1 MGRGAWWQLGVVAWL
16 GAAAPA
22 LAQSEALREEV
33 RLQHE
38 GAAALAQKELAAC
51 RASTRSC
58 ADADR
63 LGLLTGTL
71 LLSHGELDEA
81 RRVLEATR
89 AQGLLGPHRTFAL
102 GQALFYLREPGQ
114 AAVQFAA
121 VAKSGSPPLAARAR
135 TRLGEALLAAGKAQ
149 EALPLLDAAVKASTT
164 PELLIQR
171 ARALHAVGRSAEAK
185 ADLTR
190 IALEHPVHPLA
201 HDAEQDLKA
210 IDGKPWKP
218 SAMERLGRA
227 ERLTS
232 AGSHRGALSEAEAI
246 RPLLPKAEL
255 PRLSLL
261 EARAKTALGQAAE
274 PAWRAALAG
283 PENIAAAAGWDR
295 ARQAMRGSDRE
306 AARKAMRAF
315 HTRHPKDRQADD
327 ALYFLAWLHL
337 QDGQHDEAVKAF
349 DEFFEKHRDSSLR
362 DDAAWFQ
369 ALARIEQKDFKDAQQ
384 RLDAFVKA
392 YPGSQ
397 LVPQARY
404 WAIRVQQ
411 LANPKAEVAAAYEA
425 LIRDAPETWYAL
437 LAGSRLHELGKKPP
451 AGFPEV
457 PRQRKVI
464 DAASLPSLDL
474 ARELSSAALFPEASE
489 EVAYRIRS
497 VKGAKP
503 ALELGHAL
511 AGIELHGE
519 AYALATRHLWGQA
532 YTRKDPEALA
542 LLYPRAYPDSV
553 EQGSKRASVEP
564 SFVWAIM
571 RRESAFRPSAL
582 SHADARGLMQLI
594 PPTAQQ
600 IAKTLGEAAPA
611 PADLFSP
618 GVNVRYAS
626 WYLGKLME
634 RFGHPALAAAAYNGG
649 PNAVARWVKQSG
661 TQPLDLFVEKIP
673 YKETRRYVKKVLSD
687 AHLYR
692 AFYGSDSADGP
703 PLQLQ
708 LPAPTGKG
716 VDF

>member
-1 MGRGAWWQLGVVAWL
+1 VAAWL
-16 GAAAPA
+16 GAATPA

-33 RLQHE
+33 RLQHD
-38 GAAALAQKELAAC
+38 GAAAMALGELAAC
-51 RASTRSC
+51 RGAKKPC
-58 ADADR
+58 EAEVR
-63 LGLLTGTL
+63 LGLLTATL
-71 LLSHGELDEA
+71 LLSRGELEEA
-81 RRVLEATR
+81 RRILETTPATGPLASHR
-89 AQGLLGPHRTFAL
+89 AFAL
-102 GQALFYLREPGQ
+102 GQAHFYLREPGK
-114 AAVQFAA
+114 AATHFAA
-121 VAKSGSPPLAARAR
+121 AAKDGSPPLAARAR
-135 TRLGEALLAAGKAQ
+135 TRLGEALLAANRPQ
-149 EALPLLDAAVKASTT
+149 EALPLLDAAVRAEAA

-171 ARALHAVGRSAEAK
+171 AHALSATGKHGEARA
-185 ADLTR
+185 DFTR
-190 IALEHPVHPLA
+190 IALQHPTHVLA
-201 HDAEQDLKA
+201 QEAELA
-210 IDGKPWKP
+210 LRTGGKPWQP
-218 SAMERLGRA
+218 TPAERLGRA
-227 ERLTS
+227 ERLSS
-232 AGSHRGALSEAEAI
+232 AGRHQDALVEVRAL
-246 RPLLPKAEL
+246 RPLLPKAEH

-261 EARAKTALGQAAE
+261 EARAQTGLGKATAAE
-274 PAWRAALAG
+274 PAWKAALAG
-283 PENIAAAAGWDR
+283 PEPIASAAAWDR
-295 ARQAMRGSDRE
+295 ARLAMRGSDRE

-327 ALYFLAWLHL
+327 ALYFLGWLHL
-337 QDGQHDEAVKAF
+337 QDGQHDAAVKTF
-349 DEFFEKHRDSSLR
+349 DELFEKHRNSPLR

-369 ALARIEQKDFKDAQQ
+369 ALARIEQGDFKDAQR
-384 RLDAFVKA
+384 RLEAFVKDV
-392 YPGSQ
+392 PRSQ

-411 LANPKAEVAAAYEA
+411 LADPKADVAQAYAA
-425 LIRDAPETWYAL
+425 LIKDAPETWYAL
-437 LAGSRLHELGKKPP
+437 LASTRLHELGTKAPS
-451 AGFPEV
+451 GFPEV
-457 PRQRKVI
+457 PRARKAV
-464 DAASLPSLDL
+464 DAASLPSLVL
-474 ARELSSAALFPEASE
+474 ARELSAAALFPEASE

-553 EQGSKRASVEP
+553 EQASSRASVEP

-600 IAKTLGEAAPA
+600 IAKTLGEKEPA

-626 WYLGKLME
+626 WYLGQLLE

-692 AFYGSDSADGP
+692 AFYGDGRREAP
-703 PLQLQ
+703 PLSLE